1 MTFLTVD
8 FETYYDRDYSLSKIT
23 TEEYIRDPRF
33 EVIGVS
39 VKVDG
44 EPAQWF
50 SGTRKQTK
58 TWLDQFPWGSSIAI
72 AHNAMFDM
80 AIKNWRFD
88 IRPKRIIDTLS
99 MLRAIDGPDAGN
111 SLAKAAERHEL
122 GVKGTEVVN
131 ALGKRRLD
139 FTPEELA
146 AYGDYCINDTE
157 MTYKLAMKLLEG
169 FPKEELQLI
178 DLTMRMF
185 TEPVLY
191 LEKADLELHLADVKR
206 KKADLLGKALIDKDN
221 LMSNPQ
227 LAETLRSLGV
237 TPPMKI
243 SPTTG
248 KQTYA
253 FAKND
258 EEFKALLEHENT
270 IVQAIIAARL
280 GVKSTLE
287 ETRTERFIGISER
300 GLLPVPL
307 RYYAAHTGRFGG
319 DDKVNL
325 QNIPRKSPLKKAIK
339 APPGYVLIDCDSSQI
354 EARTLAWL
362 AGQWDLVEFFD
373 KNNAEVAAGVKKEN
387 MQYDPYKIMAAQ
399 IYGVPVSGVTDDQRF
414 VGKTTILGAGYG
426 MGPDKFQA
434 QLKTFNVDMPLD
446 ECKRIIAVY
455 RETYPYIPKLWR
467 DTGDALESLV
477 VDNLTSIG
485 ESMKLA
491 VAGGIVLPNLL
502 RLRYPNLRFILNDK
516 GKQEMVYDTKKGRAV
531 IPTRIYGGKCV
542 ENICQAL
549 ARIIIAN
556 QMLMIARRYKVAMTV
571 HDSVVVVAPQ
581 EEANEARAFVEQCMR
596 IRPKWAAALPL
607 NCESKMGPSYGG

>member
-1 MTFLTVD
+1 MAKQGGNSERANAVSTLTID
-8 FETYYDRDYSLSKIT
+8 FETYYSQQYSLSKVT
-23 TEEYIRDPRF
+23 TEEYVRDQRF
-33 EVIGVS
+33 EAIGVS
-39 VKVDG
+39 VKVDDG
-44 EPAQWF
+44 ETQWF
-50 SGTRKQTK
+50 SGTRKRTK
-58 TWLDQFPWGSSIAI
+58 AWLDQFDWANSIAI

-80 AIKNWRFD
+80 AIMNWRFD
-88 IRPKRIIDTLS
+88 IRPKRIVDTLS
-99 MLRAIDGPDAGN
+99 MARAIDGPDAGN
-111 SLAKAAERHEL
+111 SLAKLAERHGL
-122 GVKGTEVVN
+122 GVKGTEVIN

-146 AYGDYCINDTE
+146 AYGDYCINDVE
-157 MTYKLAMKLLEG
+157 LTYKLAMKLLKR

-185 TEPVLY
+185 TEPVLALDKGV
-191 LEKADLELHLADVKR
+191 LEKHLEAVKAH
-206 KKADLLGKALIDKDN
+206 KEALMAKMDYSRDE
-221 LMSNPQ
+221 LMSNPK
-227 LAETLRSLGV
+227 LAELLTSHGV
-237 TPPMKI
+237 VPPKKI

-248 KQTYA
+248 KETHA

-258 EEFKALLEHENT
+258 EAFKALLEHENEQ
-270 IVQAIIAARL
+270 VQAIVAARL

-287 ETRTERFIGISER
+287 ETRTERFIGIAER

-325 QNIPRKSPLKKAIK
+325 QNLPRKSPLKKAIK
-339 APPGYVLIDCDSSQI
+339 APPGYVVIDCDSSQI

-362 AGQWDLVEFFD
+362 AGQGDLVDAFEKGED
-373 KNNAEVAAGVKKEN
+373 V
-387 MQYDPYKIMAAQ
+387 YRIMASS
-399 IYGVPVSGVTDDQRF
+399 IYGVPVDEVTDSQRF

-426 MGPDKFQA
+426 MAAVKFKA
-434 QLKTFNVDMPLD
+434 QLKTFGVVMKLG

-455 RETYPYIPKLWR
+455 RNTYPHIPQLWQ
-467 DTGDALESLV
+467 DTGAALESLV
-477 VDNLTSIG
+477 VNNPTTVGKGMELDFD
-485 ESMKLA
+485 K
-491 VAGGIVLPNLL
+491 GIVLPNLL
-502 RLRYPNLRFILNDK
+502 RLRYPNLRFELNDK
-516 GKQEMVYDTKKGRAV
+516 NRQELVYDTKKGRAV
-531 IPTRIYGGKCV
+531 ISTRIYGGKCV

-581 EEANEARAFVEQCMR
+581 EEADEARAFVEQCMR

-607 NCESKMGPSYGG
+607 NCESKMGASYAG

>member
-1 MTFLTVD
+1 VAGKGIDIEGKNAVTILTVD
-8 FETYYDRDYSLSKIT
+8 FETYYSQQYSLSKVT
-23 TEEYIRDPRF
+23 TEEYVRDSRF
-33 EVIGVS
+33 EAIGVS
-39 VKVDG
+39 VKVDD

-58 TWLDQFPWGSSIAI
+58 AWLDRFDWANGIAI

-80 AIKNWRFD
+80 AILNWRFD
-88 IRPKRIIDTLS
+88 IRPKRIVDTLS
-99 MLRAIDGPDAGN
+99 MARAIDRPDAGN
-111 SLAKAAERHEL
+111 SLAKLAERYGL
-122 GVKGTEVVN
+122 GVKGTEVIN

-157 MTYKLAMKLLEG
+157 LTYKLAMKLLEG

-185 TEPVLY
+185 TEPVLTLDKAA
-191 LEKADLELHLADVKR
+191 LEAHLGSVQAHKET
-206 KKADLLGKALIDKDN
+206 LMDKLNYDRAE
-221 LMSNPQ
+221 LMSNPK
-227 LAETLRSLGV
+227 LAELLTSHGV
-237 TPPMKI
+237 VPPKKI

-248 KQTYA
+248 KKTYA

-258 EEFKALLEHENT
+258 EAFKALLDHENDQ
-270 IVQAIIAARL
+270 VQAIVAARL

-287 ETRTERFIGISER
+287 ETRTERFIRIAER

-325 QNIPRKSPLKKAIK
+325 QNLPRKSPLKKAIK
-339 APPGYVLIDCDSSQI
+339 APPGYVVIDCDSSQI

-362 AGQWDLVEFFD
+362 AGQWDLVEAFD
-373 KNNAEVAAGVKKEN
+373 KGEDV
-387 MQYDPYKIMAAQ
+387 YRIMASS
-399 IYGVPVSGVTDDQRF
+399 IYGVPIDEVTADQRF

-426 MGPDKFQA
+426 MGAKKFQA
-434 QLKTFNVDMPLD
+434 QLKTFGVTLELG
-446 ECKRIIAVY
+446 ECEHIISVY
-455 RETYPYIPKLWR
+455 RETYPYIPKLW
-467 DTGDALESLV
+467 DNTGDALESLV
-477 VDNLTSIG
+477 VGNPTTLG
-485 ESMKLA
+485 EGMKLD
-491 VAGGIVLPNLL
+491 VIEGIVLPNLL
-502 RLRYPNLRFILNDK
+502 RLRYPNLRFELKDNNR
-516 GKQEMVYDTKKGRAV
+516 QELVYDTKKGRAV

-549 ARIIIAN
+549 ARIVIAN

-571 HDSVVVVAPQ
+571 HDSVVAVAPQ
-581 EEANEARAFVEQCMR
+581 EEADEARSYVEQCMR
-596 IRPKWAAALPL
+596 IRPKWATALPL
-607 NCESKMGPSYGG
+607 NCESKMGESYGG

>member
-1 MTFLTVD
+1 MTILTVD
-8 FETYYDRDYSLSKIT
+8 FETYYDWDYSLSKIT

-33 EVIGVS
+33 EAIGVS
-39 VKVDG
+39 VKVDD
-44 EPAQWF
+44 EPAEWF
-50 SGTRKQTK
+50 SGTAKQTK
-58 TWLDQFPWGSSIAI
+58 AWLDRFDWANSIAI

-80 AIKNWRFD
+80 AIMNWRFD
-88 IRPKRIIDTLS
+88 IRPKRIVDTLS

-111 SLAKAAERHEL
+111 SLANAAERYGL
-122 GVKGTEVVN
+122 GVKGTEVIN

-157 MTYKLAMKLLEG
+157 MTYKLAMKLLDG

-185 TEPVLY
+185 TEPVLALDKAA
-191 LEKADLELHLADVKR
+191 LEAHLADVKR
-206 KKADLLGKALIDKDN
+206 KKADLLGKALISKDN

-237 TPPMKI
+237 EPPMKI

-248 KQTYA
+248 KETFA

-258 EEFKALLEHENT
+258 EDFKALLEHENV

-325 QNIPRKSPLKKAIK
+325 QNLPRKSPLKKAIK
-339 APPGYVLIDCDSSQI
+339 APPGYVVIDCDSSQI

-362 AGQWDLVEFFD
+362 AGQWDLVEAFD
-373 KNNAEVAAGVKKEN
+373 KGEDV
-387 MQYDPYKIMAAQ
+387 YKIMASS
-399 IYGVPVSGVTDDQRF
+399 IYGVAVEAVTDSQRF

-426 MGPDKFQA
+426 MGPAKFQA
-434 QLKTFNVDMPLD
+434 QLKTFGVTMELD

-455 RETYPYIPKLWR
+455 RETYPHIPKLWR

-485 ESMKLA
+485 EGMKLA

-502 RLRYPNLRFILNDK
+502 RLRYPNLRLILNDK
-516 GKQEMVYDTKKGRAV
+516 NKQEMVYDTKKGRAV

-607 NCESKMGPSYGG
+607 NCESKMGASYGG

>member
-1 MTFLTVD
+1 MTILTVD
-8 FETYYDRDYSLSKIT
+8 FESFYSQQFSLSKIT
-23 TEEYIRDPRF
+23 TEEYVRDSRF
-33 EVIGVS
+33 EAIGVS
-39 VKVDG
+39 VKVDD

-58 TWLDQFPWGSSIAI
+58 AWLDRFDWSNSIAI

-80 AIKNWRFD
+80 AILNWRFD
-88 IRPKRIIDTLS
+88 IRPKRIVDTLS
-99 MLRAIDGPDAGN
+99 MARAIDGPDAGN
-111 SLAKAAERHEL
+111 SLAKLAERYGL
-122 GVKGTEVVN
+122 GVKGTEVIN

-157 MTYKLAMKLLEG
+157 LTYKLAMKLLEG

-185 TEPVLY
+185 TEPVLELDKGV
-191 LEKADLELHLADVKR
+191 LEKHLEAVKAQKGVLMAKLNYNR
-206 KKADLLGKALIDKDN
+206 DE
-221 LMSNPQ
+221 LMSNPK
-227 LAETLRSLGV
+227 LAELLVSHGV
-237 TPPMKI
+237 VPPTKI

-248 KQTYA
+248 KETHA

-258 EEFKALLEHENT
+258 EAFKALLEHENDQ
-270 IVQAIIAARL
+270 VQAIVAARL

-287 ETRTERFIGISER
+287 ETRTERFIGIAER
-300 GLLPVPL
+300 GPLPVPL

-325 QNIPRKSPLKKAIK
+325 QNLPRKSPLKKAIK
-339 APPGYVLIDCDSSQI
+339 APPGYVVIDCDSSQI

-362 AGQWDLVEFFD
+362 AGQWDLVEAFD
-373 KNNAEVAAGVKKEN
+373 KGEDV
-387 MQYDPYKIMAAQ
+387 YRIMASS
-399 IYGVPVSGVTDDQRF
+399 IYGVPIDEVTADQRF

-426 MGPDKFQA
+426 MGPVKFKA
-434 QLKTFNVDMPLD
+434 QLKTFGVVMKLG

-455 RETYPYIPKLWR
+455 RETYPHIPQLWL
-467 DTGDALESLV
+467 DTGAALESLV
-477 VDNLTSIG
+477 VNNPTTLGKGMELNVD
-485 ESMKLA
+485 E
-491 VAGGIVLPNLL
+491 GIVLPNLL
-502 RLRYPNLRFILNDK
+502 RLRYPNLRFELKDNNR
-516 GKQEMVYDTKKGRAV
+516 QELVYDTKKGRAV

-549 ARIIIAN
+549 ARIVIAN

-571 HDSVVVVAPQ
+571 HDSVVAVAPQ
-581 EEANEARAFVEQCMR
+581 EEADEARSYVEQCMR
-596 IRPKWAAALPL
+596 IRPKWATALPL
-607 NCESKMGPSYGG
+607 NCESKMGESYGG

>member
-1 MTFLTVD
+1 MTVLTVD
-8 FETYYDRDYSLSKIT
+8 FETYYSQQFSLSKIT
-23 TEEYIRDPRF
+23 TEEYVRDSRF
-33 EVIGVS
+33 EAIGVS
-39 VKVDG
+39 VKVDD

-50 SGTRKQTK
+50 SGTAKQTK
-58 TWLDQFPWGSSIAI
+58 AWLDRFDWANSIAI

-80 AIKNWRFD
+80 AIMNWRFD
-88 IRPKRIIDTLS
+88 IRPKRIVDTLS

-111 SLAKAAERHEL
+111 SLAKAAERYGL
-122 GVKGTEVVN
+122 GVKGTEVIN

-146 AYGDYCINDTE
+146 AYGDYCINDTD

-185 TEPVLY
+185 TEPVLALDKAA
-191 LEKADLELHLADVKR
+191 LEAHLEAVKAHKEALMAKMNYD
-206 KKADLLGKALIDKDN
+206 KAE
-221 LMSNPQ
+221 LMSNPK
-227 LAETLRSLGV
+227 LAELLEFHGV
-237 TPPMKI
+237 VPPRKI

-248 KQTYA
+248 KETFA
-253 FAKND
+253 FAKSD
-258 EEFKALLEHENT
+258 EEFKALLEHENEQ
-270 IVQAIIAARL
+270 VQAIVAARL

-325 QNIPRKSPLKKAIK
+325 QNLPRKSPLKKAIK
-339 APPGYVLIDCDSSQI
+339 APSGYVVIDCDSSQI

-362 AGQWDLVEFFD
+362 AGQWDLVEAFD
-373 KNNAEVAAGVKKEN
+373 KGEDV
-387 MQYDPYKIMAAQ
+387 YKIMASS
-399 IYGVPVSGVTDDQRF
+399 IYNELVDEVTDSQRF

-426 MGPDKFQA
+426 MGPAKFQA
-434 QLKTFNVDMPLD
+434 QLKTFGVTMELD

-455 RETYPYIPKLWR
+455 RETYPHIPKLWR

-485 ESMKLA
+485 EGMKLA

-502 RLRYPNLRFILNDK
+502 RLRYPNLRLILNDK
-516 GKQEMVYDTKKGRAV
+516 NKQEMVYDTKKGKAV

-607 NCESKMGPSYGG
+607 NCESKMGASYGG

>member
-1 MTFLTVD
+1 MTILTVD
-8 FETYYDRDYSLSKIT
+8 FETYYSQQFSLSKIT
-23 TEEYIRDPRF
+23 TEEYVRDSRF
-33 EVIGVS
+33 EAIGVS
-39 VKVDG
+39 VKVDD

-50 SGTRKQTK
+50 SGTAKQTK
-58 TWLDQFPWGSSIAI
+58 AWLDRFDWANSIAI

-80 AIKNWRFD
+80 AIMNWRFD
-88 IRPKRIIDTLS
+88 IRPKRIVDTLS

-111 SLAKAAERHEL
+111 SLAKAAERYGL

-191 LEKADLELHLADVKR
+191 LEKADLELHLSEVKAH
-206 KKADLLGKALIDKDN
+206 KEALMAKMNYDKAE
-221 LMSNPQ
+221 LMSNPK
-227 LAETLRSLGV
+227 LAELLEFHGV
-237 TPPMKI
+237 VPPRKI

-248 KQTYA
+248 KETFA

-258 EEFKALLEHENT
+258 EAFKELLEHENEQ
-270 IVQAIIAARL
+270 VQAIVAARL

-325 QNIPRKSPLKKAIK
+325 QNLPRKSPLKKALK
-339 APPGYVLIDCDSSQI
+339 APPGYVVIDCDSSQI

-362 AGQWDLVEFFD
+362 AGQWDLVEAFD
-373 KNNAEVAAGVKKEN
+373 KGEDV
-387 MQYDPYKIMAAQ
+387 YKIMASS
-399 IYGVPVSGVTDDQRF
+399 IYGVPIEEVTDSQRF

-426 MGPDKFQA
+426 MGPAKFQA
-434 QLKTFNVDMPLD
+434 QLKTFGVTMELD

-477 VDNLTSIG
+477 VNNLTSIG
-485 ESMKLA
+485 EGMKLA

-502 RLRYPNLRFILNDK
+502 RLRYPNLRLILNDK

-607 NCESKMGPSYGG
+607 NCESKMGASYGG

>member
-1 MTFLTVD
+1 MTILTVD
-8 FETYYDRDYSLSKIT
+8 FESFYSQQFSLSKIT
-23 TEEYIRDPRF
+23 TEEYVRDSRF
-33 EVIGVS
+33 EAIGVS
-39 VKVDG
+39 VKVDD

-58 TWLDQFPWGSSIAI
+58 AWLDRFDWANGIAI

-80 AIKNWRFD
+80 AILNWRFD
-88 IRPKRIIDTLS
+88 IRPKRIVDTLS
-99 MLRAIDGPDAGN
+99 MARAIDGPDAGN
-111 SLAKAAERHEL
+111 SLAKLAERYGL
-122 GVKGTEVVN
+122 GVKGTEVIN

-157 MTYKLAMKLLEG
+157 LTYKLAMKLLEG

-185 TEPVLY
+185 TEPVLELDKGV
-191 LEKADLELHLADVKR
+191 LEKHLEAVKAQKGVLMAKLNYNR
-206 KKADLLGKALIDKDN
+206 DE
-221 LMSNPQ
+221 LMSNPK
-227 LAETLRSLGV
+227 LAELLVSHGV
-237 TPPMKI
+237 VPPTKI

-248 KQTYA
+248 KETHA

-258 EEFKALLEHENT
+258 EAFKALLEHENDQ
-270 IVQAIIAARL
+270 VQAIVAARL

-287 ETRTERFIGISER
+287 ETRTERFIGIAER
-300 GLLPVPL
+300 GPLPVPL

-325 QNIPRKSPLKKAIK
+325 QNLPRKSPLKKAIK
-339 APPGYVLIDCDSSQI
+339 APPGYVVIDCDSSQI

-362 AGQWDLVEFFD
+362 AGQWDLVEAFD
-373 KNNAEVAAGVKKEN
+373 KGEDV
-387 MQYDPYKIMAAQ
+387 YRIMASS
-399 IYGVPVSGVTDDQRF
+399 IYGVPIDEVTADQRF

-426 MGPDKFQA
+426 MGPVKFKA
-434 QLKTFNVDMPLD
+434 QLKTFGVVMKLG

-455 RETYPYIPKLWR
+455 RETYPHIPQLWL
-467 DTGDALESLV
+467 DTGAALESLV
-477 VDNLTSIG
+477 VNNPTTLGKGMELNVD
-485 ESMKLA
+485 E
-491 VAGGIVLPNLL
+491 GIVLPNLL
-502 RLRYPNLRFILNDK
+502 RLRYPNLRFELKDNNR
-516 GKQEMVYDTKKGRAV
+516 QELVYDTKKGRAV

-549 ARIIIAN
+549 ARIVIAN

-571 HDSVVVVAPQ
+571 HDSVVAVAPQ
-581 EEANEARAFVEQCMR
+581 EEADEARSYVEQCMR
-596 IRPKWAAALPL
+596 IRPKWATALPL
-607 NCESKMGPSYGG
+607 NCESKMGESYGG

>member
-1 MTFLTVD
+1 MTILTVD
-8 FETYYDRDYSLSKIT
+8 FETYYSQQFSLSKIT
-23 TEEYIRDPRF
+23 TEEYVRDSRF
-33 EVIGVS
+33 EAIGVS
-39 VKVDG
+39 VKVDD

-50 SGTRKQTK
+50 SGTAKQTK
-58 TWLDQFPWGSSIAI
+58 AWLDRFDWANSIAI

-80 AIKNWRFD
+80 AIMNWRFD
-88 IRPKRIIDTLS
+88 IRPKRIVDTLS

-111 SLAKAAERHEL
+111 SLAKAAERYGL
-122 GVKGTEVVN
+122 GVKGTEVIN

-185 TEPVLY
+185 TEPVLALDKAA
-191 LEKADLELHLADVKR
+191 LEAHLEAVKAHKEALMAKMNYD
-206 KKADLLGKALIDKDN
+206 KAE
-221 LMSNPQ
+221 LMSNPK
-227 LAETLRSLGV
+227 LAELLEFHGV
-237 TPPMKI
+237 VPPRKI

-248 KQTYA
+248 KETFA

-258 EEFKALLEHENT
+258 EEFKALLEHENEQ
-270 IVQAIIAARL
+270 VQAIVAARL

-325 QNIPRKSPLKKAIK
+325 QNLPRKSPLKKAIK
-339 APPGYVLIDCDSSQI
+339 APPGYVVIDCDSSQI

-362 AGQWDLVEFFD
+362 AGQWDLVEAFD
-373 KNNAEVAAGVKKEN
+373 KGEDV
-387 MQYDPYKIMAAQ
+387 YKIMASS
-399 IYGVPVSGVTDDQRF
+399 IYNELVDEVTDSQRF

-426 MGPDKFQA
+426 MGPAKFQA
-434 QLKTFNVDMPLD
+434 QLKTFGVTMELD

-455 RETYPYIPKLWR
+455 RETYPHIPKLWR

-485 ESMKLA
+485 EGMKLA

-502 RLRYPNLRFILNDK
+502 RLRYPNLRLILNDK

-607 NCESKMGPSYGG
+607 NCESKMGASYGG

>member
-1 MTFLTVD
+1 MTILTVD
-8 FETYYDRDYSLSKIT
+8 FETYYSQQFSLSKIT
-23 TEEYIRDPRF
+23 TEEYVRDSRF
-33 EVIGVS
+33 EAIGVS
-39 VKVDG
+39 VKVDD

-50 SGTRKQTK
+50 SGTAKQTK
-58 TWLDQFPWGSSIAI
+58 AWLDRFDWANSIAI

-80 AIKNWRFD
+80 AIMNWRFD
-88 IRPKRIIDTLS
+88 IRPKRIVDTLS

-111 SLAKAAERHEL
+111 SLAKAAERYGL

-139 FTPEELA
+139 FTPEELS

-185 TEPVLY
+185 TEPVLALDKAA
-191 LEKADLELHLADVKR
+191 LEAHLEAVKAHKEALMAKMNYD
-206 KKADLLGKALIDKDN
+206 KAE
-221 LMSNPQ
+221 LMSNPK
-227 LAETLRSLGV
+227 LAELLEFHGV
-237 TPPMKI
+237 VPPRKI

-248 KQTYA
+248 KETFA

-258 EEFKALLEHENT
+258 EAFKELLEHENEQ
-270 IVQAIIAARL
+270 VQAIVAARL

-325 QNIPRKSPLKKAIK
+325 QNLPRKSPLKKAIK
-339 APPGYVLIDCDSSQI
+339 APPGYVVIDCDSSQI

-362 AGQWDLVEFFD
+362 AGQWDLVEAFD
-373 KNNAEVAAGVKKEN
+373 KGEDV
-387 MQYDPYKIMAAQ
+387 YKIMASS
-399 IYGVPVSGVTDDQRF
+399 IYNELVDEVTDSQRF

-426 MGPDKFQA
+426 MGPAKFQA
-434 QLKTFNVDMPLD
+434 QLKTFGVTMELD

-477 VDNLTSIG
+477 VNNLTSIG
-485 ESMKLA
+485 EGMKLA

-502 RLRYPNLRFILNDK
+502 RLRYPNLRLILNDK

-571 HDSVVVVAPQ
+571 HDSVVAVAP
-581 EEANEARAFVEQCMR
+581 EAEADEARSYVEQCMR

-607 NCESKMGPSYGG
+607 NCESKMGASYGG